1 MTRDKRVAALE
12 AKQTGGSFRW
22 HRLLREPW
30 QTVQEAIAAYGHNKI
45 AAGDGLIVRTIHDP
59 KERAE

>member
-1 MTRDKRVAALE
+1 MMLGKRVAALE

-30 QTVQEAIAAYGHNKI
+30 QTVHEAIAAYGHSKI

-59 KERAE
+59 KERAA